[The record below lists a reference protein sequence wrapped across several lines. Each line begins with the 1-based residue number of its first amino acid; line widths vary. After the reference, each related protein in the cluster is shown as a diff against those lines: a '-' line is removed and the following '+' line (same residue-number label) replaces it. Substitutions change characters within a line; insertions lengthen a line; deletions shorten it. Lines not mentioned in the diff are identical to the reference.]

1 MVFWT
6 HPNRCPRCRERV
18 TPFAA
23 GCAYCG
29 ADLDPR
35 RTDHVPLS
43 RRIGSAW
50 DALTVRPE
58 LLLAAFAVIVVA
70 SYLFAF

>member
-1 MVFWT
+1 MT
-6 HPNRCPRCRERV
+6 NAYTCPHCGART

-35 RTDHVPLS
+35 RRPPSAGLSARIRRAWRTRRRGPAAVPDRS
-43 RRIGSAW
+43 TGR
-50 DALTVRPE
+50 
-58 LLLAAFAVIVVA
+58 
-70 SYLFAF
+70 